1 LVDGFG
7 NQHKQYHNLVF
18 WTEIKRDEGFV
29 DEWWNEEM
37 QIGQ

>member
-7 NQHKQYHNLVF
+7 NQHQQYHNLVF